1 MEEYLAAQKLFSE
14 GDINKDGV
22 LDYVEISRLFEPFT
36 KEKNKKE

>member
-22 LDYVEISRLFEPFT
+22 LDYLEITKLFEPFT
-36 KEKNKKE
+36 KDKHKKD